1 MGKKGRYLYAEVD
14 GILETKQRIANLS
27 SVMEKTLSYQKVLRK
42 TSNVLTIQGLDQQK
56 IRDIVLDRIQEKL

>member
-27 SVMEKTLSYQKVLRK
+27 SVMEKTLSDQKVLRK

-56 IRDIVLDRIQEKL
+56 IRDIVLDRIREKL